1 MTSVL
6 SRKKQSL
13 SPVSHRYAAFVFVM
27 LAAVLFSGA
36 GVSSSPT
43 PFYGELTI
51 ASMRMGWSQ
60 GFLEYYR
67 GGAAVMVASEIDAA
81 SASLVLA
88 QAELPWRYQ
97 QAFALDDYNSRM
109 EADLTPRAHPVDR
122 QVAQIKSWWSRV
134 YQRVSYYL
142 DSSTGQFVYHST
154 CSAYYV
160 NFGYWY
166 GRAYAAAYAGLDN
179 RAEIQE
185 MQRSVRGGMK
195 KDNCAFLLEDAWLR
209 LGMIDGAPARARPL
223 SFFTGNFTAT
233 IKAIR
238 AFGSRAGEPTPTLT
252 LPIVPGIPQGTP
264 PVPVAP
270 PPDPTAAWS
279 GKWQSVEFGTLTLSQ
294 TGDEVTGTFLR
305 RDGKLSG
312 TVNGYTLTGRWEER
326 DGEGQGDFVF
336 SLTEDGQGFDTRW
349 RFDGEEGWKAKPGDG
364 TRR

>member
-1 MTSVL
+1 MKFVPAG
-6 SRKKQSL
+6 KKQSL
-13 SPVSHRYAAFVFVM
+13 PPVSHRYAALVFVM

-36 GVSSSPT
+36 EVSNAVT

-67 GGAAVMVASEIDAA
+67 EGAAAMVASEIDAA

-109 EADLTPRAHPVDR
+109 EADLTPRAHPIDR

-154 CSAYYV
+154 CSAFYV

-209 LGMIDGAPARARPL
+209 LGMVDGTPARARPL
-223 SFFTGNFTAT
+223 AFFTGNFAAT
-233 IKAIR
+233 MKAIR
-238 AFGSRAGEPTPTLT
+238 AFGSRPGEPTPALA
-252 LPIVPGIPQGTP
+252 LPRVPGISPGTP
-264 PVPVAP
+264 PVPVVPKA
-270 PPDPTAAWS
+270 DPQAAWS
-279 GKWQSVEFGTLTLSQ
+279 GKWQSVEFGTLILLQ
-294 TGDEVTGTFLR
+294 TGPEVTGTFLR
-305 RDGKLSG
+305 RNGKLSG
-312 TVNGYTLTGRWEER
+312 TVNGYTLAGRWEER
-326 DGEGQGDFVF
+326 DGEAQGDFVF
-336 SLTEDGQGFDTRW
+336 SLTEGGQGFDTRW
-349 RFDGEEGWKAKPGDG
+349 RFDGDEGWKAKPNDG